1 MSNKQKADRI
11 LSVWARIRAHDVINL
26 TAEDVLSNCTQ
37 HELDVYYRVLCRKE
51 YERERIQL
59 RLRIYNAAV

>member
-1 MSNKQKADRI
+1 MSNKEKADRI
-11 LSVWARIRAHDVINL
+11 LAVMARIRAHDVIHL
-26 TAEDVLSNCTQ
+26 TTEDILSKCTQ

>member
-1 MSNKQKADRI
+1 MSNKEKADRI
-11 LSVWARIRAHDVINL
+11 LAVMARIRAHDVIHL
-26 TAEDVLSNCTQ
+26 SAEDILSKCTQ
-37 HELDVYYRVLCRKE
+37 HELDTYYKVLCRKE